1 MFYLLSINMKK
12 NIFDM
17 PKYIS
22 VIAAMYSFKKGFS
35 IVKRTVL
42 KGDSIYLGEGGKKYA
57 CICIFEL

>member
-1 MFYLLSINMKK
+1 MKK